1 MSIAVTCSCGKHYRV
16 KDELAGKR
24 IRCPFCAG
32 GVAVPGTAPPVDR
45 GPPPLPSRR
54 TPAPSRAAAKPPPT
68 RNPSRW
74 PLLAGGV
81 GLLVLGLAVGFVVLR
96 LLGPA
101 EQRPPEPRA
110 PELQAV
116 AAGPTK
122 QPEDRQPTIEPAP
135 QPVGQA
141 DGKQAG
147 PAPAGPATNTD
158 VPPAAQPPVPPTP
171 KEPALPI
178 PPPPPPPPPV
188 VAGPLPPLK
197 QTIRSLR
204 VVLAEPLDRD
214 AIRKRIQT
222 TYEPHGVKVVFG
234 RPADTEVIGEDA
246 ILVGTYISNP
256 GMFGQKN
263 ENAYYLW
270 VDRNAETL
278 ETVDMR
284 GGFTSSIDDVSPPL
298 FVFDPT
304 PLIDVRLSTSR
315 GIPTDDLKYV
325 LLREGSG
332 PDTIAVFDVARKA
345 VAARQKVQGSYS
357 NRLVVADSLLCSV
370 NNQGIEL
377 FDLSALPRLSPGH
390 AFFAEASAA
399 GITQVAVH
407 KRTVVALVN
416 KRLQVVHWPD
426 GAGQRPQVTFTD
438 DREVTSF
445 GINDNGQLR
454 LYSAGKEGAD
464 TPAVDVRP
472 GTLSA
477 DGKVSIQ
484 GQTTGDRLKDSEPA
498 RPPNRS
504 GNLEARLNWKGRLEL
519 WWHAGANP
527 ARHLVDVPM
536 GSRDKVKAKQTT
548 GLPQIAGRSLLLA
561 GPLLAFSLLDSDA
574 GVRRLP
580 GGALLVYSG
589 GTVVRLKQFSAAE
602 ATPAA
607 KRPD

>member
-1 MSIAVTCSCGKHYRV
+1 MSIVVTCSCGKYYRV

-32 GVAVPGTAPPVDR
+32 GVAVPGAAPPVDR

-54 TPAPSRAAAKPPPT
+54 TPAPTRAAAKAPPT
-68 RNPSRW
+68 RKPSRW
-74 PLLAGGV
+74 PLLVGGGL

-96 LLGPA
+96 LVAAPA

-116 AAGPTK
+116 AAAPTK
-122 QPEDRQPTIEPAP
+122 LPEDRQPTTESAQ
-135 QPVGQA
+135 QPVGQV
-141 DGKQAG
+141 DGKQAS
-147 PAPAGPATNTD
+147 PAPGEPATKTD
-158 VPPAAQPPVPPTP
+158 VPPPTKPPVPPTP
-171 KEPALPI
+171 KEPARPI
-178 PPPPPPPPPV
+178 PAPTPPPAA
-188 VAGPLPPLK
+188 AGPLPPLK

-204 VVLAEPLDRD
+204 VVLAEPIDRD
-214 AIRKRIQT
+214 AIRKRVQT

-332 PDTIAVFDVARKA
+332 PDTIAVFDVTRKE

-377 FDLSALPRLSPGH
+377 FDLSALPRLSTGH
-390 AFFAEASAA
+390 PFFAEATAA

-438 DREVTSF
+438 DRDVTSF
-445 GINDNGQLR
+445 GINDNGQVR
-454 LYSAGKEGAD
+454 LYSAGKEGAG
-464 TPAVDVRP
+464 TPAVEVRP

-484 GQTTGDRLKDSEPA
+484 GQTTGDRLKDSEPGWA
-498 RPPNRS
+498 PNRS

-519 WWHAGANP
+519 WWHGTAGKP
-527 ARHLVDVPM
+527 GHLVDVPM
-536 GSRDKVKAKQTT
+536 GSRDKVKAKQTP
-548 GLPQIAGRSLLLA
+548 GLPRVAGRSLLLA

-589 GTVVRLKQFSAAE
+589 GTIVRLKPFSAEDAP
-602 ATPAA
+602 PAA